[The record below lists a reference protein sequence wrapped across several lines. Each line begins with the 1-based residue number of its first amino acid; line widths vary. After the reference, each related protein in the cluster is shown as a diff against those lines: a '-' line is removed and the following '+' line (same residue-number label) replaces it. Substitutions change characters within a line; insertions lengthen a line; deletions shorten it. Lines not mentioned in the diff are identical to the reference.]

1 MGRRGTEACDVF
13 VWPLLRLF
21 FSEKQCGPPKY
32 LILYPAKKDFLIF
45 DKMLLLLLTF
55 SALVASPKK
64 VLYTVANPARGLLN
78 REKKKKK
85 VWQHPPPARCSFGE
99 KKKKKKSRC
108 PSICLGATQVGV
120 TQVWSRS
127 VSRPYKDSYDSS
139 SRPMGVA
146 SQNSTL
152 PCAIATVPVSLFL
165 SSLGDVWPRLPL
177 LPSTRP

>member
-32 LILYPAKKDFLIF
+32 LILYPAKKDFLLF
-45 DKMLLLLLTF
+45 DKMLLLFLTF

-85 VWQHPPPARCSFGE
+85 SLAAPPHPRAARSE
-99 KKKKKKSRC
+99 KKKKKKNH
-108 PSICLGATQVGV
+108 AAH
-120 TQVWSRS
+120 
-127 VSRPYKDSYDSS
+127 PY
-139 SRPMGVA
+139 V
-146 SQNSTL
+146 
-152 PCAIATVPVSLFL
+152 
-165 SSLGDVWPRLPL
+165 
-177 LPSTRP
+177 